1 MDTARAPKA
10 SRLGSWLSAGLL
22 ILGGLLML
30 MPFLWMLLSS
40 LKTAAEIIHTPPTFW
55 PVAPTLNAF
64 KTVLTRAPFFTW
76 LANSLI
82 VAVAT
87 TFLTLFT
94 SGLAGYVFAKFEF
107 RGKRFLFILVLVTLM
122 VPFQV
127 LMIPTYLIVA
137 KMNLIN
143 SLWAL
148 ILPSAVSAF
157 GIYLCKQFIEGIP
170 TDLLEAARIDG
181 ASETRIFFS
190 IVAPLI
196 KPALGALGIFQFMW
210 SWNNYL
216 WPLIAVNEQAKMTVP
231 IALSYFNT
239 SQHGARYD
247 LVMAATALIV
257 IPVIIVFLI
266 FQKQFIKGLTLTG
279 MKG

>member
-1 MDTARAPKA
+1 VAK
-10 SRLGSWLSAGLL
+10 SGSWVWSWASAGVLL
-22 ILGGLLML
+22 VGGLLML
-30 MPFLWMLLSS
+30 MPFIWMILSS
-40 LKTAAEIIHTPPTFW
+40 FKTPAEIIRTPPTFW
-55 PVAPTLNAF
+55 PSDPSLIAY

-76 LANSLI
+76 FANSLL
-82 VAVAT
+82 VAVVT
-87 TFLTLFT
+87 TFLTLLT
-94 SGLAGYVFAKFEF
+94 SGLAGYIFAKFEF
-107 RGKRFLFILVLVTLM
+107 RGKRFLFVLILLTLM

-127 LMIPTYLIVA
+127 VMIPTYLIVA
-137 KMNLIN
+137 KMGLIN
-143 SLWAL
+143 TLWAL
-148 ILPSAVSAF
+148 IIPSAVSAF

-196 KPALGALGIFQFMW
+196 RPALGALGIFQFMW

-231 IALSYFNT
+231 LALSYFNT

-266 FQKQFIKGLTLTG
+266 FQRQFIKGLTLTG

>member
-1 MDTARAPKA
+1 MSKA

-22 ILGGLLML
+22 IAGGLLML
-30 MPFLWMLLSS
+30 MPFFWMLLSS
-40 LKTAAEIIHTPPTFW
+40 LKTAAEIIRTPPSFW

-64 KTVLTRAPFFTW
+64 KTVLTKAPFFTW
-76 LANSLI
+76 FLNSLI

-87 TFLTLFT
+87 TALTLFT
-94 SGLAGYVFAKFEF
+94 SGLAGYIFAKFEF
-107 RGKRFLFILVLVTLM
+107 RGKKVLFIAILVTLM

-127 LMIPTYLIVA
+127 VMIPTYLIVA
-137 KMNLIN
+137 KMDLIN

-196 KPALGALGIFQFMW
+196 KPAMGALGIFQFMW

-239 SQHGARYD
+239 SQHGARFD

-266 FQKQFIKGLTLTG
+266 FQRQFIKGLTLTG